1 MNCAWTHVTS
11 FNQIPIPNSSLVI
24 CDIDDTLIKS
34 KKCLSH
40 FVKTVEE
47 DFKMFPDDSSKE
59 SLLKDAWDMQQI
71 YNQMFGYDHTDS
83 NGFLAMCDKIKNSSG
98 QLIFLTARDAKS
110 EIATRKNF
118 QSVGLN
124 YDDFSIYYTN
134 NLIPKGQFIQSNI
147 QSNIN
152 SSPYSNIIFIDDNET
167 QLSSVNECFPQAQ
180 CYKFVIPEY
189 KRYHSFQSQVN

>member
-1 MNCAWTHVTS
+1 MESTWVNVTS
-11 FNQIPIPNSSLVI
+11 FSQIPIPNSSLVI
-24 CDIDDTLIKS
+24 CDIDETLIKS
-34 KKCLSH
+34 KKCLSY

-83 NGFLAMCDKIKNSSG
+83 DGFFDMCDKIKKSSG
-98 QLIFLTARDAKS
+98 QLVFLTARDFKS

-124 YDDFSIYYTN
+124 YDDFQVYYTN
-134 NLIPKGQFIQSNI
+134 NSILKGQFIQLNI
-147 QSNIN
+147 D

-180 CYKFVIPEY
+180 CYKFEIQEY
-189 KRYHSFQSQVN
+189 KRFRDFLSQVKN

>member
-1 MNCAWTHVTS
+1 MKSAWTHVTS

-34 KKCLSH
+34 KKCLSY

-59 SLLKDAWDMQQI
+59 SLLKDAWDMQQM
-71 YNQMFGYDHTDS
+71 YNQIFGYDHTDS
-83 NGFLAMCDKIKNSSG
+83 DGFFAMCDKIKKSSG
-98 QLIFLTARDAKS
+98 QLVFLTARDAKS
-110 EIATRKNF
+110 ETATRKNF

-124 YDDFSIYYTN
+124 YDDFSIHYTN
-134 NLIPKGQFIQSNI
+134 NSIPKGQFIL
-147 QSNIN
+147 SNIN
-152 SSPYSNIIFIDDNET
+152 FSDYSNIIFIDDNET

-180 CYKFVIPEY
+180 CYKFEIQEY
-189 KRYHSFQSQVN
+189 KRFRDFLSQVKN